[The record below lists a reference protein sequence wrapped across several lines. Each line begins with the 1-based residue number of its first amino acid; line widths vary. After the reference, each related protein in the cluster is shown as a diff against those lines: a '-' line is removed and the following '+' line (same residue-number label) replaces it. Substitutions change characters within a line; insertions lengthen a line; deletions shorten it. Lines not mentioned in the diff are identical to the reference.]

1 MPSVRGNEARLDQMQ
16 KLALKHVLMKQSIVA
31 TKGNQSLQVHLG
43 FAKLRENVQAFKV
56 NNAASMIQKMSNLSR
71 GFIVA
76 NSLCK
81 IIAKNQ

>member
-1 MPSVRGNEARLDQMQ
+1 MPSARGKEPRLDQIQ
-16 KLALKHVLMKQSIVA
+16 KLALKHVLMNQSMIA
-31 TKGNQSLQVHLG
+31 TRANQSLQMHLG
-43 FAKLRENVQAFKV
+43 FAKFKENMQAFKV